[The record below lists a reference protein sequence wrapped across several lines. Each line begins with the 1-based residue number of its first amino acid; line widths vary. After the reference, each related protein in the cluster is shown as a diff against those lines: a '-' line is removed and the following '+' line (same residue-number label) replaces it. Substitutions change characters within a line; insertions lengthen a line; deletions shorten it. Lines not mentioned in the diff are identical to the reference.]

1 MMLLAGTEACHNRRG
16 SSHPT
21 RRTRQA
27 LQSGV
32 SIGIW
37 IKMVVRESW
46 RDVARAGEVGLRR
59 GNEVIWCDD
68 GWS

>member
-1 MMLLAGTEACHNRRG
+1 MAKYQPPSFRARRQMLAAKMAAGKAKVTMLLAGKEACHNRRG

-32 SIGIW
+32 S
-37 IKMVVRESW
+37 VVSVRKYDYS
-46 RDVARAGEVGLRR
+46 
-59 GNEVIWCDD
+59 
-68 GWS
+68 